1 MSRTSMGFLLGVL
14 AGLRTFTP
22 PAAVSWAARSGRL
35 RAKNQRFAFLGSA
48 PAPWILSALALSE
61 LVGDKLPST
70 PSRKV
75 PVGFAARIASGALC
89 GAAVGGC
96 AIAGALG
103 AVAGTL
109 AGYEFRTRTAK
120 AIGGHDGPVAVLEDA
135 IAVCGAAVILH
146 TDSR

>member
-1 MSRTSMGFLLGVL
+1 MGFLLGAL

-22 PAAVSWAARSGRL
+22 PAAVSWAIHGGRL
-35 RAKNQRFAFLGSA
+35 RTKNQRFAFVGST
-48 PAPWILSALALSE
+48 PAPWILGALALGE
-61 LVGDKLPST
+61 LIGDKLPST

-75 PVGFAARIASGALC
+75 PMGFAARIASGAFC

-96 AIAGALG
+96 AVAGALG

-120 AIGGHDGPVAVLEDA
+120 AIGHDAPVAVLEDA
-135 IAVCGAAVILH
+135 IAIGGAAAILLCRPDR
-146 TDSR
+146 TA